1 MKNKKD
7 FSLKKQSRS
16 LGPFLQPLALA
27 GVCFV
32 FIALLFGMAAIDFRT
47 LDKTLTGYAEKQG
60 GDFIKTVQQAAGFTL
75 QQRNRGQDL
84 AKTVLTDFDDQQ
96 LSLQES
102 LVLLMLQLAQRI
114 DYEAGNGTLD
124 EGKLATFAAREGLWN
139 LALFDNQGT
148 LTFKKRSLPDSMENV
163 IAKMIR
169 DHEDLKIRM
178 FEPATPPGSSRFFAL
193 RRKNH
198 NGFVVLIFDQEAY
211 LFWKMKTAL
220 EMAVDAVGLPP
231 NFDCFFITGHKG
243 LTLFQLGNCGEAS
256 DTHFWAPLTK
266 RAEIAGE
273 AVEWNGR
280 KKVMLVQEIPL
291 GEGAPLLV
299 RLSLNTDDLDR
310 MISREKSWGILAM
323 GLMVLLAVLSMGFLY
338 RNQNRHIAGIRG
350 MERRLQQAER
360 LSSMGRLAAG
370 VAHEI
375 RNPLNAISMACQR
388 LKSDNLA
395 HLSSVIRDE
404 VRRLNVIIEEF
415 LGLSRGQAL
424 KPEKVDLSGLVRQV
438 GLLMGEES
446 RSRGIEIQTRGTE
459 SGLMMVMDGNKI
471 KQALINIV
479 KNAVESIPESGIVTI
494 EISSDEKETALI
506 SITDTGTGVP
516 ANDVDKI
523 FNLDFT
529 TKEKGLGLGL
539 TLTHA
544 IIEAHGGEIRVRS
557 VPGAGTT
564 FLVLLPIKVKG
575 K

>member
-7 FSLKKQSRS
+7 SSLKKQSRS
-16 LGPFLQPLALA
+16 PGPFLQPLALA

-60 GDFIKTVQQAAGFTL
+60 VDFLKSVQQAAGFNL
-75 QQRNRGQDL
+75 QQMSRGQEL
-84 AKTVLTDFDDQQ
+84 GKAILTDFEDQQ

-102 LVLLMLQLAQRI
+102 LVLLILQLAQRI
-114 DYEAGNGTLD
+114 DFEADNGSEKKLETL
-124 EGKLATFAAREGLWN
+124 AARQGLWN
-139 LALFDNQGT
+139 LAIFDNQGV

-163 IAKMIR
+163 ISKMIR

-178 FEPATPPGSSRFFAL
+178 FEPAIPSGSFRFFAL

-198 NGFVVLIFDQEAY
+198 EGFVVLIFDQETY

-220 EMAVDAVGLPP
+220 EMAVEAVGLPP
-231 NFDCFFITGHKG
+231 NTDCFFTTDHKG
-243 LTLFQLGNCGEAS
+243 LTLFQSGNCGEAS
-256 DTHFWAPLTK
+256 SADIHFWAPLKK
-266 RAEIAGE
+266 RGEIAGE
-273 AVEWNGR
+273 AVVWNGR
-280 KKVMLVQEIPL
+280 KQVMLVQEIPL

-299 RLSLNTDDLDR
+299 RLGLNTDDLDR

-338 RNQNRHIAGIRG
+338 RNQNRHIAGIRQ

-388 LKSDNLA
+388 LKKENLE

-415 LGLSRGQAL
+415 LGLSRGQVL
-424 KPEKVDLSGLVRQV
+424 KLEEVDLSDLVQKV

-446 RSRGIEIQTRGTE
+446 RSRGIEIQTSGTE
-459 SGLMMVMDGNKI
+459 SGLMMVMDGNKF

-479 KNAVESIPESGIVTI
+479 KNAVESIPEFGIVTI
-494 EISSDEKETALI
+494 EIGSDEKGTALI
-506 SITDTGTGVP
+506 SVTDTGTGVL
-516 ANDVDKI
+516 ADDVDEI

-539 TLTHA
+539 TLAHE

-557 VPGAGTT
+557 APGAGTT
-564 FLVLLPIKVKG
+564 FLILLPVKADS
-575 K
+575 

>member
-7 FSLKKQSRS
+7 FPSKMQGCLA
-16 LGPFLQPLALA
+16 GPFLQPLALA

-60 GDFIKTVQQAAGFTL
+60 VDFIKSVQQAAGFNL
-75 QQRNRGQDL
+75 QQMNRGQDFG
-84 AKTVLTDFDDQQ
+84 KTILTDFEDQQ

-102 LVLLMLQLAQRI
+102 LILLMLQLAQRI
-114 DYEAGNGTLD
+114 DYEADNGSEKKLET
-124 EGKLATFAAREGLWN
+124 LATKQGVWN
-139 LALFDNQGT
+139 LALFNNQGT
-148 LTFKKRSLPDSMENV
+148 LTFKKRFVPDSMEEV
-163 IAKMIR
+163 ISKMIQ

-178 FEPATPPGSSRFFAL
+178 FEPAAHSGSFRFFAL
-193 RRKNH
+193 RRKND

-211 LFWKMKTAL
+211 LFWKMKTAF

-231 NFDCFFITGHKG
+231 NFDCFFITDHSG
-243 LTLFQLGNCGEAS
+243 LTLFQTGNCGGPS
-256 DTHFWAPLTK
+256 DADTQLWTSLKK
-266 RAEIAGE
+266 RGEIAGE
-273 AVEWNGR
+273 AVVWNGR
-280 KKVMLVQEIPL
+280 KQLMLVQNILL

-310 MISREKSWGILAM
+310 MISREKTWGVLAM
-323 GLMVLLAVLSMGFLY
+323 GFMVLLAVLSMGFLY
-338 RNQNRHIAGIRG
+338 RNQNRHIAKIRQ
-350 MERRLQQAER
+350 MERRLQKAER
-360 LSSMGRLAAG
+360 LSSMGRLASG

-388 LKSDNLA
+388 LKSDNLE

-404 VRRLNVIIEEF
+404 VRRLNIIIEEF
-415 LGLSRGQAL
+415 LGLSKGQAL
-424 KPEKVDLSGLVRQV
+424 KLEEVDLSGLVRKV

-459 SGLMMVMDGNKI
+459 SRLMMVMDGNKI

-479 KNAVESIPESGIVTI
+479 KNAVESIPESGMVTI
-494 EISSDEKETALI
+494 EISSDEKGTALI
-506 SITDTGTGVP
+506 SVKDTGTGVL
-516 ANDVDKI
+516 ADDVDEI

-539 TLTHA
+539 ALAHE
-544 IIEAHGGEIRVRS
+544 IVVAHGGEIRVRS
-557 VPGAGTT
+557 APGVGTT
-564 FLVLLPIKVKG
+564 FLILLPVKVDS
-575 K
+575 